1 MEIQACNMKSP
12 SSELTRRMG
21 HIEFDSK
28 KDVQFNVYG
37 YSALIS
43 GLIINLKAIVK
54 DYSIC
59 YQIDKE
65 DMLKIARESEK
76 DF

>member
-1 MEIQACNMKSP
+1 MKSP
-12 SSELTRRMG
+12 SSELTRCMG
-21 HIEFDSK
+21 YLEVDGK

-43 GLIINLKAIVK
+43 GLMINLKAIVK

-59 YQIDKE
+59 YQIDK
-65 DMLKIARESEK
+65 
-76 DF
+76 